1 MAKTLANLVND
12 SRLDKDGN
20 LRTITVDKAKA
31 PEVYNAIVNDEVTLI
46 DSVLLVLIDENGDS
60 EVVVCNKD
68 IKYSE
73 AVKVDG
79 SGGTPTPVEVSW
91 DDVTDKPT
99 TFAPIVGT
107 TADTAKAGDWTPA
120 VGDIPNLSTSKITS
134 GTFADARIPALAIS
148 KITNLQTTLDGK
160 QASLPTAPATG
171 TFVLTST
178 DGVLSW
184 EAQA

>member
-1 MAKTLANLVND
+1 MAKTLANLIND
-12 SRLDKDGN
+12 SRIDKDSG
-20 LRTITVDKAKA
+20 LRTVTVDKAKA
-31 PEVYNAIVNDEVTLI
+31 PEVYNSIVNDEVTLI
-46 DSVLLVLIDENGDS
+46 DSILLVLVDGYDS

-68 IKYSE
+68 ITYSE
-73 AVKVDG
+73 AVKV
-79 SGGTPTPVEVSW
+79 SGEGGEPEPVQVAW
-91 DDVTDKPT
+91 DDVTDKPA
-99 TFAPIVGT
+99 TFTPTIGT

-160 QASLPTAPATG
+160 QASLPVAPATG